1 MEYNCL
7 LNAALHRAAI
17 RILCYVQKA
26 ITQFKNMLGIFL
38 VKLNCALHVF
48 CSSDVTTVT
57 DHYKLDITESAA
69 LKSGW
74 PFDFQCFARS
84 AA

>member
-1 MEYNCL
+1 
-7 LNAALHRAAI
+7 
-17 RILCYVQKA
+17 
-26 ITQFKNMLGIFL
+26 MLGIFL